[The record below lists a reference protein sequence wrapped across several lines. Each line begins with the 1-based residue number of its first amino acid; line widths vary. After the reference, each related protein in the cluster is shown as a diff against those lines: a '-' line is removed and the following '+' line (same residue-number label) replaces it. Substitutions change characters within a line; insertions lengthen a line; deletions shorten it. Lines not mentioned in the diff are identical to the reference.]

1 MMDINKKLKQ
11 KHKKKARNKK
21 LEQVVYKILTPI
33 RKVAEYIDEKEYKKK
48 EGIREAGRNMTID
61 EAVDIS
67 IELILEKLIKWEDDI
82 ELTVAEWCDVDYFT
96 TTTFK
101 WLLRNLP
108 DDYDKNKKYKMLRS
122 YIYKNEKYGQEALE
136 INREFAEAIY
146 NKIKDYKDL
155 KVEWIVDKEKY
166 GYFRSRNY
174 EKTLV
179 IGLKED

>member
-1 MMDINKKLKQ
+1 MDINKKLKQ
-11 KHKKKARNKK
+11 KCKKKARNKK
-21 LEQVVYKILTPI
+21 IEQAIYKILTPM
-33 RKVAEYIDEKEYKKK
+33 RKVAEYIYDKEQKKK
-48 EGIREAGRNMTID
+48 EAIREAGRNMTID

-67 IELILEKLIKWEDDI
+67 VELILEKLIKWEDNI
-82 ELTVAEWCDVDYFT
+82 ELTVAEWCDVDYST
-96 TTTFK
+96 TTAFK

-108 DDYDKNKKYKMLRS
+108 NNCDKNKKYQMLKS
-122 YIYKNEKYGQEALE
+122 YIYRNEQYGEGALE
-136 INREFAEAIY
+136 VNREFVEAIY

-166 GYFRSRNY
+166 GYFKSRNY

>member
-1 MMDINKKLKQ
+1 MDINKKLKQ
-11 KHKKKARNKK
+11 KHKRKARNKK
-21 LEQVVYKILTPI
+21 IEEVVYKILTPI
-33 RKVAEYIDEKEYKKK
+33 RKVVEYIDEKKYKKK
-48 EGIREAGRNMTID
+48 KAIREAGRNMSMD

-67 IELILEKLIKWEDDI
+67 IELILEKLIKWEDNI

-96 TTTFK
+96 TTAFK
-101 WLLRNLP
+101 WLLKNLP
-108 DDYDKNKKYKMLRS
+108 DDYDKNKKYKMLKS
-122 YIYKNEKYGQEALE
+122 YIYKNEKYGEGALE
-136 INREFAEAIY
+136 INREFTEAIY

-166 GYFRSRNY
+166 GYFKSRNY

>member
-1 MMDINKKLKQ
+1 MDINKKLKQ

-21 LEQVVYKILTPI
+21 IEQVVYKILTPI
-33 RKVAEYIDEKEYKKK
+33 RRIAEYIDEKEHKKK
-48 EGIREAGRNMTID
+48 EAIREAGRNMTVD
-61 EAVDIS
+61 EAVNIS

-82 ELTVAEWCDVDYFT
+82 DLTVAEWCDIDYGAT
-96 TTTFK
+96 TSFK

-122 YIYKNEKYGQEALE
+122 YIYKNEKYGEGALE
-136 INREFAEAIY
+136 VNREFTKAIY

-166 GYFRSRNY
+166 GYFKSRNY

>member
-1 MMDINKKLKQ
+1 MDINKKLKQ

-21 LEQVVYKILTPI
+21 VQQVVYKILTPM
-33 RKVAEYIDEKEYKKK
+33 RKVAEYIYDKEQKKK
-48 EGIREAGRNMTID
+48 EAIREAGRNMSMD

-67 IELILEKLIKWEDDI
+67 IELILEKLIKWEDNI
-82 ELTVAEWCDVDYFT
+82 ELTVAEWCDVDYST
-96 TTTFK
+96 TTAFK

-108 DDYDKNKKYKMLRS
+108 NNCDKNKKYKMLRS
-122 YIYKNEKYGQEALE
+122 YIYKNEKYGEGALE
-136 INREFAEAIY
+136 INREFTEAIY

-174 EKTLV
+174 KKTLV
-179 IGLKED
+179 IGLKEDI